1 MKLPFFD
8 KFLKGEQRS
17 IIVKKNILASFII
30 KGVSILIS
38 FMLVPATLG
47 YVSAELYGVWMA
59 LSSVLLWIHFLD
71 LGFSQGLKNKLAET
85 LAFKDY
91 KKGKALVTTTYV
103 MVTFIFVPIGI
114 ILEFIVPLVNWCDLL
129 NISTDY
135 ADEIERVMYVLVAFA
150 SIQMIVNVL
159 TSVIA
164 AFQKVAF
171 ASVFSVIGQFLA
183 FIIII
188 ILTKTT
194 PPSLIGLAL
203 SYAAMPVL
211 VLIVASLILYNTQFK
226 IIAPDLRT
234 FDKSYIKELFG
245 LGYKFFIINIQ
256 VVVLY
261 YFTNILI
268 SYVSSPY
275 QVTSYNLAYKYL
287 NVAMLVYSLV
297 TAPLWPAYT
306 DAYAKKDYNWIKS
319 TLSRMFKIMLM
330 SIGLCIIMV
339 FTSPFVYEIWF
350 GDKADVP
357 FIMTVIVAVYT
368 CVYCWMNL
376 YGTVIVGMG
385 TVSIQAIITVIG
397 MIIHIPLSLLL
408 GRYIGAY
415 GVITSMVIIN
425 IFYVIVFQIQVSKI
439 LSMKASGIWIK

>member
-1 MKLPFFD
+1 MKLPFID
-8 KFLKGEQRS
+8 KFLNGEQRS
-17 IIVKKNILASFII
+17 VTVKKNILASFII
-30 KGVSILIS
+30 KGVSILVS

-71 LGFSQGLKNKLAET
+71 LGFSQGLKNKLAEA

-91 KKGKALVTTTYV
+91 EKGKALVSTTYA
-103 MVTFIFVPIGI
+103 MVTLIFVPIGV
-114 ILEFIVPLVNWCDLL
+114 ILEFIVPLVDWCNLL
-129 NISTDY
+129 NVSTEY
-135 ADEIERVMYVLVAFA
+135 SGEVERVMYVLVAFA

-159 TSVIA
+159 TSVIS

-194 PPSLIGLAL
+194 PPSLLGLAL

-211 VLIVASLILYNTQFK
+211 VLIIASIILYSTQFK
-226 IIAPDLRT
+226 IVAPE
-234 FDKSYIKELFG
+234 FGKIDKSYVKELFG

-261 YFTNILI
+261 YITNVLI
-268 SYVSSPY
+268 SHVSSPI

-287 NVAMLVYSLV
+287 NVAMLVYSLIV
-297 TAPLWPAYT
+297 APLWPAYT
-306 DAYAKKDYNWIKS
+306 DAYAKKDFAWMKA
-319 TLSRMFKIMLM
+319 TLFRMNKIMLL
-330 SIGLCIIMV
+330 SIGACILMV
-339 FTSPFVYEIWF
+339 FISPFVYNIWF
-350 GDKADVP
+350 GDKAEVS
-357 FIMTVIVAVYT
+357 FVMTIIVAVYT

-376 YGTVIVGMG
+376 NATVIVGMG
-385 TVSIQAIITVIG
+385 TVSLETVINIIG
-397 MIIHIPLSLLL
+397 MIVHIPLSLFL

-415 GVITSMVIIN
+415 GVIASMILVNLAYAII
-425 IFYVIVFQIQVSKI
+425 FQIQVSKI
-439 LSMKASGIWIK
+439 LSGKAKGIWLK

>member
-306 DAYAKKDYNWIKS
+306 DAYAKKDYNWMKS

-425 IFYVIVFQIQVSKI
+425 IFYAIVFQIQVSKI

>member
-1 MKLPFFD
+1 MKLPFID
-8 KFLKGEQRS
+8 IFLKGEQRS
-17 IIVKKNILASFII
+17 ITVKKNIIASFFI
-30 KGVSILIS
+30 KGVGILIS
-38 FMLVPATLG
+38 FLLVPATLG

-71 LGFSQGLKNKLAET
+71 LGFSQGLKNKLAEA

-91 KKGKALVTTTYV
+91 EKGKALVTTTYA

-114 ILEFIVPLVNWCDLL
+114 ILEFIVPLVNWCSLL
-129 NISTDY
+129 NVSTEY
-135 ADEIERVMYVLVAFA
+135 AEEIERVMYVLVAFA

-188 ILTKTT
+188 ILTQTT
-194 PPSLIGLAL
+194 PPSLLGLAL

-211 VLIVASLILYNTQFK
+211 VLIIASLILYNTQFK
-226 IIAPDLRT
+226 IVAPDLRT

-245 LGYKFFIINIQ
+245 LGYKFFIINVQ
-256 VVVLY
+256 VVFLY
-261 YFTNILI
+261 YFTNVLI

-287 NVAMLVYSLV
+287 NVAMLVYSLI

-306 DAYAKKDYNWIKS
+306 DAYAKKDYNWMKS

-339 FTSPFVYEIWF
+339 FVSPFVYNIWF
-350 GDKADVP
+350 GDKADVS
-357 FIMTVIVAVYT
+357 FTMTVIVAVYT

-376 YGTVIVGMG
+376 YGTVIIGMG

-415 GVITSMVIIN
+415 GVITSMIIIN
-425 IFYVIVFQIQVSKI
+425 LFYAIVFQIQVSKI
-439 LSMKASGIWIK
+439 LSMKASGIWVK

>member
-1 MKLPFFD
+1 MKLPYID

-17 IIVKKNILASFII
+17 ITVKKNILASFVI

-38 FMLVPATLG
+38 FLLVPATLG

-59 LSSVLLWIHFLD
+59 LSSILLWIHFLD
-71 LGFSQGLKNKLAET
+71 LGFSQGLKNKLAVA

-91 KKGKALVTTTYV
+91 DKGKALVTTTYA
-103 MVTFIFVPIGI
+103 MVTFIFVPVGI
-114 ILEFIVPLVNWCDLL
+114 ILEFVVPLVDWCNLL
-129 NISTDY
+129 NVSTEY
-135 ADEIERVMYVLVAFA
+135 AEEIERVMYVLVAFA

-171 ASVFSVIGQFLA
+171 ASVFNVIGQFLA

-194 PPSLIGLAL
+194 PPSLLGLAL

-211 VLIVASLILYNTQFK
+211 VLIVASIILYHTQFK
-226 IIAPDLRT
+226 VVAPDLRT

-245 LGYKFFIINIQ
+245 LGYKFFIINVQ

-268 SYVSSPY
+268 SHVSSPY

-287 NVAMLVYSLV
+287 NVAMMVYTLI

-306 DAYAKKDYNWIKS
+306 DAYAKKDYNWMRS
-319 TLSRMFKIMLM
+319 TLSRMTKIMLM
-330 SIGLCIIMV
+330 SIVLCLFMV
-339 FTSPFVYEIWF
+339 AISPLVYDIWF

-357 FIMTVIVAVYT
+357 FTMTMIVAVY
-368 CVYCWMNL
+368 VSIYCWMNL
-376 YGTVIVGMG
+376 NATVIVGMG
-385 TVSIQAIITVIG
+385 TVSLQTIITVLG
-397 MIIHIPLSLLL
+397 MIVHIPLSLLL

-415 GVITSMVIIN
+415 GVIVSMILIN
-425 IFYVIVFQIQVSKI
+425 LGYAIVFQIQVSKI

>member
-71 LGFSQGLKNKLAET
+71 LGFSQGLKNKLAEA

-135 ADEIERVMYVLVAFA
+135 ADEIEHVMYVLVAFA

-226 IIAPDLRT
+226 IVAPDLKT

-415 GVITSMVIIN
+415 GVITSMIIIN
-425 IFYVIVFQIQVSKI
+425 IFYAIVFQIQVSKI
-439 LSMKASGIWIK
+439 LSAKASGIWIK

>member
-1 MKLPFFD
+1 MKLPFID

-17 IIVKKNILASFII
+17 ITVKKNILASFVI

-38 FMLVPATLG
+38 FLLVPATLG

-59 LSSVLLWIHFLD
+59 LSSILLWIHFLD
-71 LGFSQGLKNKLAET
+71 LGFSQGLKNKLAVA

-91 KKGKALVTTTYV
+91 DKGKALVTTTYA
-103 MVTFIFVPIGI
+103 MVTFIFVPVGI
-114 ILEFIVPLVNWCDLL
+114 ILEFVVPLVDWCNLL
-129 NISTDY
+129 NVSTEY
-135 ADEIERVMYVLVAFA
+135 AEEIERVMYVLVAFA

-171 ASVFSVIGQFLA
+171 ASVFNVIGQFLA

-194 PPSLIGLAL
+194 PPSLLGLAL

-211 VLIVASLILYNTQFK
+211 VLIVASIILYHTQFK
-226 IIAPDLRT
+226 VVAPDLRT

-245 LGYKFFIINIQ
+245 LGYKFFIINVQ

-268 SYVSSPY
+268 SHVSSPY

-287 NVAMLVYSLV
+287 NVAMMVYTLI

-306 DAYAKKDYNWIKS
+306 DAYAKKDFNWMRS
-319 TLSRMFKIMLM
+319 TLSRMTKIMLM
-330 SIGLCIIMV
+330 SIGLCLFMV
-339 FTSPFVYEIWF
+339 AISPLVYDIWF

-357 FIMTVIVAVYT
+357 FTMTMIVAVY
-368 CVYCWMNL
+368 VSIYCWMNL
-376 YGTVIVGMG
+376 NATVIVGMG
-385 TVSIQAIITVIG
+385 TVSLQTIITVLG
-397 MIIHIPLSLLL
+397 MIVHIPLSLLL

-415 GVITSMVIIN
+415 GVIVSMILIN
-425 IFYVIVFQIQVSKI
+425 LGYAIVFQIQVSKI

>member
-17 IIVKKNILASFII
+17 INVKKNIFASFII

-150 SIQMIVNVL
+150 SVQMIVNVL

-226 IIAPDLRT
+226 IIAPDFRT
-234 FDKSYIKELFG
+234 FNKSYIKELFG

-306 DAYAKKDYNWIKS
+306 DAYAKKDYNWMKS

-425 IFYVIVFQIQVSKI
+425 IFYAIVFQIQVSKI

>member
-17 IIVKKNILASFII
+17 INVKKNIFASFII

-226 IIAPDLRT
+226 IIAPDFRT
-234 FDKSYIKELFG
+234 FNKSYIKELFG

-306 DAYAKKDYNWIKS
+306 DAYAKKDYNWMKS

-425 IFYVIVFQIQVSKI
+425 IFYAIVFQIQVSKI